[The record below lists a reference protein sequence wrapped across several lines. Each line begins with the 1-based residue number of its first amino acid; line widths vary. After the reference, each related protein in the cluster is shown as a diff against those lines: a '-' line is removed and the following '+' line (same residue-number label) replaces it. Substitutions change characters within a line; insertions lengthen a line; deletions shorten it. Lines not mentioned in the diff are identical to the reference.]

1 MQTRITYT
9 RIIPE
14 WQAADLLNSIWSLH
28 FSNISVDWTPLK
40 QMLAVFGNL
49 GLDSKFICIEHFC
62 FSKVTKCS
70 VFLISSSVALW
81 EVLVTKSAAWPKPVV
96 L

>member
-1 MQTRITYT
+1 MTK
-9 RIIPE
+9 IIPE
-14 WQAADLLNSIWSLH
+14 WHAADLLNSICSLH

-49 GLDSKFICIEHFC
+49 GLDSKLICIEHFC

-70 VFLISSSVALW
+70 VFFSSTSVALC
-81 EVLVTKSAAWPKPVV
+81 EFLVTKSAASPKPVV